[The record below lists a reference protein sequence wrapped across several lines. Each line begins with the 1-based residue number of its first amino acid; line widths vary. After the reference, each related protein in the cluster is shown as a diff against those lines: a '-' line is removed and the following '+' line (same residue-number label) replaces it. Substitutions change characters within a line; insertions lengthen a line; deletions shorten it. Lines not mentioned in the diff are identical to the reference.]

1 MSTGMKIQ
9 SMTGFGKGESQNDDY
24 AIWVELKSVN
34 NRYKDMRFKLPSVFS
49 SLEIELR
56 GKLSERFKRGSF
68 DVFAQ
73 YRKTEAKNNFDEL
86 DEAKIVAYVEKIKK
100 VLIGTDVKLDVRPC
114 DFLRGEFYQ
123 EQDASREEKM
133 KKLVAVAFEKALDQ
147 LEESRLSEG
156 RKLVTIIQDHKKNF
170 EGHYKRVV
178 ELISGHQKNI
188 QEKLKKAFQEHCSDL
203 KIDEPRFMQEVV
215 YYLEKIDIHEEIDR
229 IRSHLT
235 KFDKMLAT
243 KNEIGKELDFLLQEL
258 NRETNTIG
266 SKTVIDEISDSV
278 VQMKVHLEKIREQ
291 ALNIE

>member
-1 MSTGMKIQ
+1 MKIQ
-9 SMTGFGKGESQNDDY
+9 SMTGFGKGEAQNEDY
-24 AIWVELKSVN
+24 TILVELKSVN
-34 NRYKDMRFKLPSVFS
+34 NRFKDMRFKLPSLLS
-49 SLEIELR
+49 SLEIGLR

-73 YRKTEAKNNFDEL
+73 YRKIEGKNSFDEL
-86 DEAKIVAYVEKIKK
+86 DEKKIAAYIEKIKK
-100 VLIGTDVKLDVRPC
+100 VVAGSGINLDVRPC
-114 DFLRGEFYQ
+114 DFLRGEFYV
-123 EQDASREEKM
+123 EQDGSREENM
-133 KKLVAVAFEKALDQ
+133 KKLVSEAFEKALEQ

-156 RKLVTIIQDHKKNF
+156 KKLSVIIQDHKKNF
-170 EGHYKRVV
+170 EQHYKRVV
-178 ELISGHQKNI
+178 DLVNGHQKGV
-188 QEKLKKAFQEHCSDL
+188 QEKLKKAFQEHGSDL

-235 KFDKMLAT
+235 KFDKMFAT

-266 SKTVIDEISDSV
+266 SKTVLDEISDAV

-291 ALNIE
+291 ALNLE

>member
-1 MSTGMKIQ
+1 MKIQ
-9 SMTGFGKGESQNDDY
+9 SMTGFGKGEAQNADY
-24 AIWVELKSVN
+24 TILVELKSVN
-34 NRYKDMRFKLPSVFS
+34 NRFKDMRFKLPSLLS

-73 YRKTEAKNNFDEL
+73 YRKVEGKNNFEEL
-86 DEAKIVAYVEKIKK
+86 DEQKIFAYVEKIKNIFAGSG
-100 VLIGTDVKLDVRPC
+100 VNLDVRPS
-114 DFLRGEFYQ
+114 DFLRNEFYR
-123 EQDASREEKM
+123 EQDGSREEEM
-133 KKLVAVAFEKALDQ
+133 KKLVVEAFIKALDH

-156 RKLVTIIQDHKKNF
+156 EKLVVIIQEHKKNF
-170 EGHYKRVV
+170 EQYYKRVAELV
-178 ELISGHQKNI
+178 EGHHKGV
-188 QEKLKKAFQEHCSDL
+188 QEKLKKAFAEHGQDL
-203 KIDEPRFMQEVV
+203 KVDEARFNQEVI

-235 KFDKMLAT
+235 KFDKLLKT

-266 SKTVIDEISDSV
+266 SKTVLDEISDSV

-291 ALNIE
+291 SLNLE